1 MRGLMGNRSL
11 WGVASVVVVLSALA
25 IASASAQASVAGTG
39 WEATT
44 FAYPSHLPPGG
55 TGRIDV
61 EIVNMGALPA
71 TGNITVTDTLP
82 AGVTA
87 TAAGGGTEGPGGE
100 SPGGE
105 WVCTGTAVV
114 TCTGEAESRALRRM
128 PFKRIA
134 IEVSVLPNV
143 AGELANRVTVTGGGA
158 VGATSVSDPVVVS
171 ATPPSFGFSGW
182 HVWLSNASGTPDT
195 QAGSHP
201 YQVMFAL
208 GFNQNADG
216 KLADGEIRNLEAVL
230 PPGFFGD
237 PNAVPECTRQ
247 QLDGQGCPPQ
257 TQVGIDVSSVGYQS
271 ARTEP
276 ADRQLF

>member
-87 TAAGGGTEGPGGE
+87 TAAGGGTEEEGPLGE
-100 SPGGE
+100 E

-114 TCTGEAESRALRRM
+114 TCTGEAESPLLIGG
-128 PFKRIA
+128 PVKRLA
-134 IEVSVLPNV
+134 IEVTVSPGI

-171 ATPPSFGFSGW
+171 ATPSSFGFSGW
-182 HVWLSNASGTPDT
+182 HVWLSNANGTPDT

-201 YQVMFAL
+201 YQVTFAL
-208 GFNQNADG
+208 GFNQNAEG

-257 TQVGIDVSSVGYQS
+257 TQVGID
-271 ARTEP
+271 
-276 ADRQLF
+276 